1 MFMKGKT
8 MILIAL
14 GANLP
19 SQFGSPRETL
29 RCAVAEIARHGIQ
42 VLHQSPVY
50 LTAPV
55 PISDQPWYHNAV
67 IRVATD
73 HAPHELLRVLQAIEN
88 RFGRVRSERNAPRVI
103 DLDILAYHDVAMST
117 DDLILPHPRLH
128 ERAFVTY
135 PLRDVARD
143 WVHPVLHLSV
153 SEMIARLPAGQEIEK
168 TYRPLIMGIVNV
180 TPDSFSDGGR
190 YANPEHAIAHGL
202 QLIADGA
209 DILDIGGESTRP
221 MAAPV
226 TEEEEQQR
234 ILPVI
239 AALKDSGALISVDTR
254 HATTMAAA
262 LAAGAGMI
270 NDITALSGD
279 PRAMEVV
286 KSSDCRICL
295 MHMQG
300 TPQTMQENPSYKDV
314 VADVHAYLA
323 DRMAQCVA
331 QGIAKERLI
340 VDAGIGFGK
349 SVDHNADLL
358 RHLDVFQDLGVD
370 VLLGA
375 SRKRFIADICER
387 DILACD
393 RLAGSLAA
401 VATAL
406 HHRVQVLRVHD
417 VAATRQFI
425 DVALR
430 ISE

>member
-1 MFMKGKT
+1 

-42 VLHQSPVY
+42 VLYQSPVY

-67 IRVATD
+67 IRVAT
-73 HAPHELLRVLQAIEN
+73 HYEPHDLLRILQTIEN
-88 RFGRVRSERNAPRVI
+88 QFGRVRTERNAPRVI
-103 DLDILAYHDVAMST
+103 DLDILAYHDHIMDT
-117 DDLILPHPRLH
+117 QDLILPHPRLH

-135 PLRDVARD
+135 PLRDVAQD
-143 WVHPVLHLSV
+143 WRHPRLHLSV
-153 SEMIARLPAGQEIEK
+153 SEMIDRLPAGQDIQK

-190 YANPEHAIAHGL
+190 YDDPDRAIAHGL
-202 QLIADGA
+202 QLIAEGA

-221 MAAPV
+221 QSAPV
-226 TEEEEQQR
+226 TPEDEQRR

-239 AALKDSGALISVDTR
+239 AALKDAGALISVDTR
-254 HATTMAAA
+254 HASTMAAA
-262 LAAGAGMI
+262 LSAGAGMI

-279 PRAMEVV
+279 PRAMEIV
-286 KSSDCRICL
+286 KHSDCRICL

-300 TPQTMQENPSYKDV
+300 TPQTMQENPHYNDV
-314 VADVHAYLA
+314 VKEVRAYLA
-323 DRMAQCVA
+323 DRLSQCVA
-331 QGIAKERLI
+331 HGIAQDRLM
-340 VDAGIGFGK
+340 VDVGIGFGK

-358 RHLDVFQDLGVD
+358 RHLGAFQDLGVD
-370 VLLGA
+370 MLLGA
-375 SRKRFIADICER
+375 SRKRFIADMCER
-387 DILACD
+387 DIPAQD

-401 VATAL
+401 VASAL
-406 HHRVQVLRVHD
+406 QHRVQVLRVHD

-425 DVALR
+425 DVFSR
-430 ISE
+430 IC